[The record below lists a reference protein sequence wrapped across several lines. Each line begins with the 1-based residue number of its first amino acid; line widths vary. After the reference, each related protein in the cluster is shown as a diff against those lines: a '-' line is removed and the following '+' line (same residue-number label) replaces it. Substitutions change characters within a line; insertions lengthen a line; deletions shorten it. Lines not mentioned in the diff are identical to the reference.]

1 MRVIQA
7 AFAVSMMTLLVY
19 GCALVGGPTPTEEIL
34 TALTEYHTAEKAG
47 DVEQMLVTIS
57 DDFSNSQ
64 GATKPMLRGFFG
76 ALAAQG
82 VLQTVSVDMAKCEI
96 TVEGDSAI
104 LEPIVY
110 TSSMGLASYS
120 YKMRK
125 EADGVWRLINSEQ
138 I

>member
-1 MRVIQA
+1 MRVMQA
-7 AFAVSMMTLLVY
+7 AIAVSMMTVLVC
-19 GCALVGGPTPTEEIL
+19 GCALVGGPTPADEIL
-34 TALTEYHTAEKAG
+34 VTLAEYHTAEKAG
-47 DVEQMLVTIS
+47 DVEQMLVVIS

-64 GATKPMLRGFFG
+64 GATKPMLRGFLN

-82 VLQTVSVDMAKCEI
+82 VLQTVSVDLAKCEI
-96 TVEGDSAI
+96 TVDGDSAI